1 MSKREII
8 KIDED
13 KCDGCGSCIPNCPE
27 GALQIIDNKARLVS
41 DLMCDGLGA
50 CIGECP
56 QGAITTEEREAQ
68 DYDEKKVMENI
79 VQKGENVIKA
89 HLLHLRD
96 HGQHDYLQEAI
107 DFLCEKGIA
116 NPLPDTK
123 EDDHPAECGCPG
135 AKMMDFKKDKD
146 EKPQEPGAREKSA
159 LRQWPVQ
166 ITLVPPNAPYF
177 QGADL
182 VVTADCVPVAYANFH
197 ADFLT
202 GKSVLMG
209 CPKLDDLSSYQEK
222 MTEIFT
228 ANDIK
233 SITVLTME
241 VPCCTGLQHAVE
253 TAIKASG
260 KKISLSSKVISI
272 RGEEN

>member
-1 MSKREII
+1 MKSFNEKPPGDQG
-8 KIDED
+8 K
-13 KCDGCGSCIPNCPE
+13 E
-27 GALQIIDNKARLVS
+27 GAH
-41 DLMCDGLGA
+41 DLIPAADPGDGLNMKRVNGKK
-50 CIGECP
+50 
-56 QGAITTEEREAQ
+56 QGRHQAV
-68 DYDEKKVMENI
+68 KK
-79 VQKGENVIKA
+79 A
-89 HLLHLRD
+89 L
-96 HGQHDYLQEAI
+96 
-107 DFLCEKGIA
+107 A
-116 NPLPDTK
+116 NL
-123 EDDHPAECGCPG
+123 
-135 AKMMDFKKDKD
+135 FKQDKD
-146 EKPQEPGAREKSA
+146 EKFQEPGARQKSA

-233 SITVLTME
+233 SVTVLTME

-253 TAIKASG
+253 AAIKAAG
-260 KKISLSSKVISI
+260 KEIPLNSKVISI
-272 RGEEN
+272 QGDEN